1 MAPRAAEVLPDRLP
15 GAELLAASFGSRP
28 TVSSEGCGWK
38 DVAVCS
44 WRVNVD
50 RFDLIDQPDMLVSL
64 LTEGP
69 VYLRSGG
76 GWGPDRSMPGQVSIM
91 PPGASATFR
100 RGGILGVTTVNLS
113 RERFENLLG
122 ARDARNWLSS
132 LRLRLG
138 LVDPLIS
145 SIVSALA
152 EELRSP
158 SERGSL
164 YADSLADS
172 LTLHLFR
179 LSGQAAELTQSR
191 GELAGR
197 ALRRVRDRI
206 EADLGK
212 ELSLGELAGE
222 ARLSRYHFSRA
233 FRAATGLPP
242 HRYLTARRLER
253 AKVLLRSTEMP
264 IIEIALN
271 VGFSSQAHLTDC
283 FHRFIGVTPGE
294 FRRRR

>member
-1 MAPRAAEVLPDRLP
+1 MRPDRLR
-15 GAELLAASFGSRP
+15 GSELLAASFGSRP
-28 TVSSEGCGWK
+28 TVSSEGYGWR
-38 DVAVCS
+38 DLSVCS

-50 RFDLIDQPDMLVSL
+50 RFDLIDLPDMLVSL
-64 LTEGP
+64 HTEGP
-69 VYLRSGG
+69 VYRRSGG
-76 GWGPDRSMPGQVSIM
+76 GWGPDRSMPGQVTVM
-91 PPGASATFR
+91 PPGSSATFR
-100 RGGILGVTTVNLS
+100 RGGILGVTTVDLP
-113 RERFENLLG
+113 RERLESLLG
-122 ARDARNWLSS
+122 ARDAKNWLAS
-132 LRLRLG
+132 LRMRLG
-138 LVDPLIS
+138 FVDPLIS
-145 SIVSALA
+145 SMVSALA

-179 LSGQAAELTQSR
+179 LNGHTRDLTPTH
-191 GELAGR
+191 GELAGG
-197 ALRRVRDRI
+197 ALQRVRDRI

-212 ELSLGELAGE
+212 ELSLRALADE

-242 HRYLTARRLER
+242 HRYLTERRLER
-253 AKVLLRSTEMP
+253 AKVLLRATEMP
-264 IIEIALN
+264 IIEIALD